1 MRTLISHHSAQTT
14 LELSFLTC
22 PLLPVVELQHLHVQ
36 IPITLFVSFP
46 EDNHASMCS
55 LPEPP
60 STPCPSLHVH
70 SQGTQVDQQN
80 SGFILLASR
89 HLSVLE
95 DSEKVLKSFKGWEKL
110 TEMAFFTG
118 QYKIHFPAGHPN
130 QKKKKTQTQ
139 TCQTPFPKGQRSLIP
154 LFPLVFYTYKSLSE
168 KTIPLN

>member
-46 EDNHASMCS
+46 EDNHARMCS

-118 QYKIHFPAGHPN
+118 QYKIH
-130 QKKKKTQTQ
+130 
-139 TCQTPFPKGQRSLIP
+139 L
-154 LFPLVFYTYKSLSE
+154 
-168 KTIPLN
+168 PLNPPNKRLILSRGQCDPRNPIFI